1 MTVRVWY
8 EWRANGVEAGAPV
21 FSREPLS
28 AIAPFLNVR
37 VAWPSLNS
45 DETEINI
52 AQRMLDGACSASIAG
67 RAAVLTD
74 ERFTINAGADWENVI
89 LRPPIAITA
98 TTSKTVVP
106 GSVAAKF
113 QVLRPVLDLVD
124 GVYRGRLVAE
134 LSDSIPIPL
143 KVRPEAPSSET
154 SEKYTFS
161 SEPID
166 PMDLLAWLRAQTKP
180 GHSSAAVVTAGQQVV
195 NCSETIAPALR
206 QRNGVWLARSEVN
219 GPTDKIPGIGA
230 AFRNVLARGP
240 GDPKSDQPNG
250 PRLRTLR
257 QYIRKRVSL
266 AWVHTEEYQWNEDG
280 SAISMFPAADAIS
293 ALASGLAAGC
303 GAVELRGG
311 AMLGRFAFLPGTRKS
326 GWFARDQPY
335 TSLTSR
341 ALTDWSALSQ
351 QAASHRLDAPWLPA
365 DGSGIGA
372 EELEQSALRQPSAR
386 QIAMSGG
393 LCVIAVNVSAI
404 AADTGGAVGGSKP
417 EAGIVELGSA
427 QFFVRDPA
435 DVIALAVH
443 AGSTSV
449 LATQIG
455 AESGSHPWLELKDW
469 LAALQLDRNAWTASW
484 AWGDLPLV
492 KNRHVERFDKLP
504 NLEPAIAILGCGAV
518 ESLRGA
524 LDDVLRPLPTY
535 PKRATCMVLGFSG
548 SLNVYLRP
556 RFATKPNGQTGT
568 AAFLAG
574 QGAVAG
580 MAIQAMLANA
590 AVALERQRGDVGAR
604 RDHRL
609 NRILETYSLWASIL
623 SVSAR
628 QLGLVY
634 SRWGIVDPIMD
645 TLAAMPELS
654 AKIAP
659 VPAEPLPA
667 EIRRA
672 EAWNT
677 IESRTTNLATGERPT
692 TLATAEKLIAPYIL
706 LRYQKFMGL
715 WKEKRAFRA
724 RDM

>member
-8 EWRANGVEAGAPV
+8 EWRENGTDAGAPV

-52 AQRMLDGACSASIAG
+52 VQRMLDGACSASISG

-74 ERFTINAGADWENVI
+74 DRFTIAGGAEGERLVV
-89 LRPPIAITA
+89 RPPIAITA

-113 QVLRPVLDLVD
+113 QVLRPVLDLAD
-124 GVYRGRLVAE
+124 GIYTGRLVAE
-134 LSDSIPIPL
+134 IDDSIPIPL
-143 KVRPEAPSSET
+143 KVRAEAPSSGT
-154 SEKYTFS
+154 PEKYTFS

-166 PMDLLAWLRAQTKP
+166 PMDLLVWLRAQTKP

-195 NCSETIAPALR
+195 NCSGSIAPAQR
-206 QRNGVWLARSEVN
+206 QYNGVWLARSEVN

-240 GDPKSDQPNG
+240 ADPKSDRPNG
-250 PRLRTLR
+250 PRLQTLR
-257 QYIRKRVSL
+257 QHIRKRVSL

-303 GAVELRGG
+303 GAVDLRGG
-311 AMLGRFAFLPGTRKS
+311 AMLGRFAFLPGTRKT

-335 TSLTSR
+335 TSLTSS
-341 ALTDWSALSQ
+341 ALKDWSALSQ

-365 DGSGIGA
+365 DASGIGA
-372 EELEQSALRQPSAR
+372 EQLEQSALRQPSAR
-386 QIAMSGG
+386 QVAMSGG
-393 LCVIAVNVSAI
+393 LCVIAVKVIAI
-404 AADTGGAVGGSKP
+404 AADTGLAEGGADPKGST
-417 EAGIVELGSA
+417 VELGSA

-443 AGSTSV
+443 AGSSSL
-449 LATQIG
+449 LAMQIG
-455 AESGSHPWLELKDW
+455 AESGSHSWLEVKDW
-469 LAALQLDRNAWTASW
+469 LAALQLDRNAVKADW
-484 AWGDLPLV
+484 AMPLLPKV
-492 KNRHVERFDKLP
+492 KGKDIDPFDSSVP
-504 NLEPAIAILGCGAV
+504 LEPAIAILGCDAV
-518 ESLRGA
+518 DSLRWT
-524 LDDVLRPLPTY
+524 LKDVLRPAVTY
-535 PKRATCMVLGFSG
+535 PKRAACMVLGFSG

-556 RFATKPNGQTGT
+556 RFATRPNGQSGSV
-568 AAFLAG
+568 AFLAG

-580 MAIQAMLANA
+580 MAIQAVFANA
-590 AVALERQRGDVGAR
+590 AVALGRQHADVDAP
-604 RDHRL
+604 RDKRL
-609 NRILETYSLWASIL
+609 DRILETYSLWASIL

-634 SRWGIVDPIMD
+634 SRWGVVDPILD
-645 TLAAMPELS
+645 TLEAMPELT

-659 VPAEPLPA
+659 VPAEPYPPLPA
-667 EIRRA
+667 EMRRA
-672 EAWNT
+672 AAWNT
-677 IESRTTNLATGERPT
+677 IESRTT
-692 TLATAEKLIAPYIL
+692 TLASAERLIAPYIL
-706 LRYQKFMGL
+706 VRYQKFMGL

-724 RDM
+724 REL